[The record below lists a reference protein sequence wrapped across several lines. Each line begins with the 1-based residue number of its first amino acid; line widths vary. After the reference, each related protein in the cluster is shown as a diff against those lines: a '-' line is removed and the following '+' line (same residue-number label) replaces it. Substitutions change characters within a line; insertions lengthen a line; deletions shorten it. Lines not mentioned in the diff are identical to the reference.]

1 MTDPIQVQRTSL
13 RTLSD
18 GNFALGGQSSGLSWV
33 HRSPG
38 EVLLYKRYL
47 PDTAQGASAEGLTAM
62 AEWRRSLGFADRAF
76 LDARTSWVR
85 HVVMQGREVT
95 GVLVPPAPDPF
106 WRMHKDA
113 PFPRDMAGLT
123 LTAHDAKE
131 RGRDYSSIPQ
141 TIARLGHLLRTLS
154 FLHINNVVVGDLRL
168 QNTLASGIS
177 QTPAT
182 YLIDCDAMVLNGV
195 SALRAAEAQTMR
207 PDDVEGWP
215 QLLDERTDCW
225 KFASMSIACI
235 GKDAALAAVVNDVRR
250 HLTPDHS
257 EVLEDFLL
265 FENQHASARSLQ
277 AMADVWRGYV
287 TGSGQE
293 KTRVNSGLVL
303 TPWLGAP
310 SCAYEQEATSPVH
323 SLQPHPPA
331 PVSATPVWTRV
342 TAPRQPTVSATP
354 VWTRVPV
361 PSRPTV
367 TRPPTPPAPDPDE
380 RLRRASFWFVI
391 LVVAIGVLVGAALVA
406 YELRR

>member
-1 MTDPIQVQRTSL
+1 MS
-13 RTLSD
+13 SD
-18 GNFALGGQSSGLSWV
+18 
-33 HRSPG
+33 

-47 PDTAQGASAEGLTAM
+47 PDTTQGASAESLTTM
-62 AEWRRSLGFADRAF
+62 AEWRRSLGLADRTF

-85 HVVMQGREVT
+85 HVVMQDGEVT

-106 WRMHKDA
+106 WRMHKNA

-131 RGRDYSSIPQ
+131 RGRDYASVPQ

-154 FLHINNVVVGDLRL
+154 FLHLNNVVVGDLRL
-168 QNTLASGIS
+168 QNTLTSGIS
-177 QTPAT
+177 QAPAT

-195 SALRAAEAQTMR
+195 SALHVAEAQTMR

-225 KFASMSIACI
+225 KFASMAIACI

-250 HLTPDHS
+250 HLIPDHS

-265 FENQHASARSLQ
+265 FENQHASARSLR

-287 TGSGQE
+287 TSSGQE

-310 SCAYEQEATSPVH
+310 SCAYEQDATCPAF
-323 SLQPHPPA
+323 SLPPQPPA
-331 PVSATPVWTRV
+331 PASTPPARTSV
-342 TAPRQPTVSATP
+342 TAPRKPTVSVAP
-354 VWTRVPV
+354 ARNHFPV
-361 PSRPTV
+361 PSLPIV
-367 TRPPTPPAPDPDE
+367 TRPPAPPDPDPDE

-391 LVVAIGVLVGAALVA
+391 FLVAIGVLVGASLVA
-406 YELRR
+406 YELGR